1 MEESRTKWIPINTQV
16 REEIVFMLSQK
27 DLELQDV
34 VWQWGTYTMEQV
46 SNIFKAVQTWTRP
59 YEFNDN
65 VQV

>member
-1 MEESRTKWIPINTQV
+1 
-16 REEIVFMLSQK
+16 MLSQK

-46 SNIFKAVQTWTRP
+46 SNIFKTVQTWSRP
-59 YEFNDN
+59 YEFDNN